1 MLGRTWLNIVRNVH
15 GGTAM
20 MFALFLPV
28 LILLVGGGV
37 DFSRVMQLRA
47 QLQDAADAASVGSI
61 AVNSDAFKAGVA
73 MTGDGP
79 VPTGAVQAQNIF
91 NNDMRTPSDLSGVT
105 SAAVITKTGTT
116 ITSVVTVKAVYTS
129 AILGLVNNSF
139 AHLPLTITSTSSAT
153 VPPYIDFYLLLDNS
167 PSMGLG
173 ATTADINKLVSA
185 TKSKSSDA
193 NCAFACH
200 ELDKPSSGS
209 NMDYYDLAKSI
220 GVTMRIDVV
229 RQATQNLTTTATQ
242 TETLANQYRM
252 AIYDFGLTADSI
264 DPKAPGA
271 YQISALTSN
280 LTTASKNAS
289 AIDLMT
295 VAAQNDNSDR
305 QTNFTSVLA
314 NMNTLIPAE
323 GSGLSATSTQK
334 VLFLVSDGVNDGY
347 DCGYSNGSSCRR
359 ITPMDTTTCTAL
371 KNRGVRIAVLYTTYL
386 LLNQGQNSFFDSYV
400 RPYLTPTSQVAN
412 NMQAC
417 ASPGLYFEVSPSQG
431 ISDAMQALF
440 KKVVSVV
447 RIDS

>member
-1 MLGRTWLNIVRNVH
+1 MLGLTLRKIARSVH

-20 MFALFLPV
+20 TFALFLPV
-28 LILLVGGGV
+28 LLLLIGGAI
-37 DFSRVMQLRA
+37 DFSRMIQLRSE
-47 QLQDAADAASVGSI
+47 LQDAADAASIGSI

-73 MTGDGP
+73 MSADGP
-79 VPTGAVQAQNIF
+79 VPTGATQAQTIF
-91 NNDMRTPSDLSGVT
+91 NGDLRSNGDLAGVT
-105 SAAVITKTGTT
+105 STAVIKKTGTT
-116 ITSVVTVKAVYTS
+116 ITSVVTANATYTS
-129 AILGLVNNSF
+129 NMLGLFNNSF
-139 AHLPLTITSTSSAT
+139 AHIPISITSTSSAT
-153 VPPYIDFYLLLDNS
+153 VPPYIDFYLLLDNT

-173 ATTADINKLVSA
+173 ATTADISKLVAA
-185 TKSKSSDA
+185 TSTKSSDA

-200 ELDKPSSGS
+200 ELDKPSTGS

-229 RQATQNLTTTATQ
+229 RQATQNLMTTAAS
-242 TETLANQYRM
+242 TETQVNQYRM

-264 DPKAPGA
+264 SATAPGA
-271 YQISALTSN
+271 YQISALNSN
-280 LTTASKNAS
+280 LTQSSTNAA

-314 NMNTLIPAE
+314 DMNTRIPAE
-323 GSGLSATSTQK
+323 GSGLSSTSTQK
-334 VLFLVSDGVNDGY
+334 VLFIVSDGVNDGY

-359 ITPMDTTTCTAL
+359 ITPMNTATCTTL
-371 KNRGVRIAVLYTTYL
+371 KARGVRIAVLYTTYL

-400 RPYLTPTSQVAN
+400 RPYLTPTSQVAA
-412 NMQAC
+412 NMQSC

-447 RIDS
+447 RIDA